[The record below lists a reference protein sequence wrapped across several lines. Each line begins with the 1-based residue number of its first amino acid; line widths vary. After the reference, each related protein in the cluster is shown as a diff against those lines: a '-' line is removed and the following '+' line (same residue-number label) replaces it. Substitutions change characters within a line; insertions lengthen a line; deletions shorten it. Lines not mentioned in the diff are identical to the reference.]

1 MDKGGGTTETSSDI
15 PERYRDFVDGNLA
28 LAEQIANRPYH
39 QYTGQRVAGFTP
51 DQQAAFQ
58 QVRNLPGQYQ
68 GNLNN
73 ANAAFTA
80 AMGSAVDPSTMISR
94 YMNPYEDG
102 VVQNAIG
109 DINRQ
114 HQQIQ
119 NQGAAAAAGA
129 GAFGGSRH
137 GLLEAENNRN
147 FMDRVGSVSGQL
159 RQAGFTNA
167 AQLGQGATNQM
178 LQAGQSAQ
186 GLAGTQAGLGL
197 QSANALAGVGQQ
209 QQGMNQAGLDINY
222 GDFLDQVNYP
232 ISALSLRQSAI
243 GQTPMGSI
251 GRQPTQS
258 NGMGAAALG
267 ALGQIGAG
275 YFMGPA
281 GAAGGAA
288 VLCWVA
294 REVYGADNPK
304 WLDFR
309 RALLAKGSDKLLLR
323 YLVKGPAVAEKL
335 RTNPARK
342 AEYRAIMDQVLEAA

>member
-1 MDKGGGTTETSSDI
+1 LGKGGGGTVETSSDI

-109 DINRQ
+109 DMSRQ

-119 NQGAAAAAGA
+119 NQGAAAATGA

-186 GLAGTQAGLGL
+186 GLANTQAGLGL

-251 GRQPTQS
+251 GQQPRQSDGT
-258 NGMGAAALG
+258 GAAALG
-267 ALGQIGAG
+267 ALGTIGA
-275 YFMGPA
+275 
-281 GAAGGAA
+281 AAITTA
-288 VLCWVA
+288 CWVA

-309 RALLAKGSDKLLLR
+309 RALLAKGSDKLLMR

>member
-1 MDKGGGTTETSSDI
+1 MGKGGGGTTETSSDI

-39 QYTGQRVAGFTP
+39 QYTGQRVADFTG

-58 QVRNLPGQYQ
+58 QVRDLPGQYQ

-73 ANAAFTA
+73 ANSAFTA
-80 AMGSAVDPSTMISR
+80 AMGSAVDPSTMIGR

-109 DINRQ
+109 DMSRQ

-209 QQGMNQAGLDINY
+209 QQGMNQARNDINY

-258 NGMGAAALG
+258 NGMGAAAIG

-275 YFMGPA
+275 YFMGP
-281 GAAGGAA
+281 
-288 VLCWVA
+288 CWVA

-309 RALLAKGSDKLLLR
+309 RTLLAKGSDKLLMR

-335 RTNPARK
+335 RTNPERK

>member
-1 MDKGGGTTETSSDI
+1 MATLRLRS
-15 PERYRDFVDGNLA
+15 RYQTART
-28 LAEQIANRPYH
+28 IS
-39 QYTGQRVAGFTP
+39 TRVSGWLGFTP

-73 ANAAFTA
+73 AGSAFTA
-80 AMGSAVDPSTMISR
+80 AMGSAVDPSTMINR

-109 DINRQ
+109 DMSRQ

-186 GLAGTQAGLGL
+186 GLASTQAGLGL

-309 RALLAKGSDKLLLR
+309 RALLAKGSNKLLMR

>member
-28 LAEQIANRPYH
+28 LAEQISNRPYH

-51 DQQAAFQ
+51 DQQTAFQ
-58 QVRNLPGQYQ
+58 QVRDLPGQYQ

-73 ANAAFTA
+73 ANSAFTA

-109 DINRQ
+109 DMSRQ

-209 QQGMNQAGLDINY
+209 QQGMNQARNDINY

-258 NGMGAAALG
+258 NGMGAATIG
-267 ALGQIGAG
+267 ALGSIGA
-275 YFMGPA
+275 
-281 GAAGGAA
+281 AA
-288 VLCWVA
+288 VMCWVA

-309 RALLAKGSDKLLLR
+309 RALLAKGSDKLLMR

>member
-1 MDKGGGTTETSSDI
+1 MGKSGGGTVETSSDI

-222 GDFLDQVNYP
+222 GDFLDQMNYP

-251 GRQPTQS
+251 GQQPRQSDGT
-258 NGMGAAALG
+258 GAAALG
-267 ALGQIGAG
+267 ALGTIGA
-275 YFMGPA
+275 
-281 GAAGGAA
+281 AAITA
-288 VLCWVA
+288 CWVA